1 MYISVLFLS
10 LFDVVI
16 INLACLHLEMN
27 DYRNLNKKFNWNPAL
42 IEIKLIFYTIVL
54 EISENVVG
62 PNNSTL
68 KNLLF

>member
-27 DYRNLNKKFNWNPAL
+27 DYRNLNKKFNWNPA
-42 IEIKLIFYTIVL
+42 
-54 EISENVVG
+54 
-62 PNNSTL
+62 
-68 KNLLF
+68 